1 MGVTRYL
8 LDEGLAGCPQD
19 GRGAAFLVSSEYI
32 SKGPSGM
39 GVEIGFGH
47 GRWGLRVSC

>member
-19 GRGAAFLVSSEYI
+19 GRGTAFLVSSECI
-32 SKGPSGM
+32 SQGRSGT

-47 GRWGLRVSC
+47 GRWGRRVSC